1 MIKQYLQ
8 DQIIQAA
15 QKALSI
21 RLEPKSIV
29 LERPKQTA
37 HGDWATS
44 IALSLAKEMKAK
56 PRDIAQKIC
65 DSLALDP
72 GLVSKTAIAG
82 PGFINFT
89 LASDWFYQE
98 LTELLSRGIKYGQS
112 QAGNGQKAQVEFV
125 SSNPTG
131 PLTVGHGRGAAIGD
145 SLSRLLEAQG
155 YQVTREYYFND
166 AGLQMKKLAQ
176 SVFLRYQQALGK
188 EIVFPDDVYHGDY
201 IKEIAEACRREKG
214 DNLTEVD
221 LDYFKQSAVAVIF
234 GEIKKTLARM
244 GIVFDVYYNEST
256 LYQSGE
262 IESTLQA
269 LKDKGLTY
277 ESEGA
282 VWFKATQFGAEKD
295 RVLLRSTGEP
305 TYRLPDI
312 AYHLT
317 KFKRG
322 FDLVID
328 VFGSDHQATY
338 PDVLAALGVLGCDPS
353 RIDVRIHQFV
363 TLMRGGEQVKMS
375 TRKATYITL
384 DELMDEVGSDAA
396 RYFFLMRRMESH
408 LDFDLDLAKKKSDE
422 NPVFYVQYAHARI
435 CSIMQHAGE
444 KMGVKEV
451 KDGKVVKEK
460 SDLGLLKQPEEIKLI
475 KSLLEFPELVQG
487 AAQSR
492 EPHRIPT
499 YLQELAGIFHNFY
512 HQHRVVTDDQN
523 ISNARLDLCQATRTV
538 IANGLGLL
546 GVSAPEKM

>member
-1 MIKQYLQ
+1 MSKQYLQ
-8 DQIIQAA
+8 DQITQAA
-15 QKALSI
+15 QKALEI
-21 RLEPKSIV
+21 KLNPKSIV
-29 LERPKQTA
+29 LERPKQAA

-44 IALSLAKEMKAK
+44 IALSLAKELKAK
-56 PRDIAQKIC
+56 PRDIAQKIV
-65 DSLALDP
+65 DSLELDP
-72 GLVSKTAIAG
+72 SLVAKTEIAG

-89 LASDWFYQE
+89 LTSEWLYKE
-98 LTELLSRGIKYGQS
+98 LAGLLTHGSKYGRS
-112 QAGNGQKAQVEFV
+112 QIGPSTLLGVPQKAQVEFV

-131 PLTVGHGRGAAIGD
+131 PLNIGHGRQAAIGD
-145 SLSRLLEAQG
+145 SLARLLEATG
-155 YQVTREYYFND
+155 YQVTREYYFNN

-176 SVFLRYQQALGK
+176 SVFLRYR
-188 EIVFPDDVYHGDY
+188 EIMGAKIDFPEDLYQGEY
-201 IKEIAEACRREKG
+201 IRDIAGNCRKEKG
-214 DNLTEVD
+214 DSLTEAD
-221 LDYFKQSAVAVIF
+221 LEYFKQSAVAVIF
-234 GEIKKTLARM
+234 EEIKATLKRM
-244 GIVFDVYYNEST
+244 GIVFDVYYNESD

-269 LKDKGLTY
+269 LKDRGLTY
-277 ESEGA
+277 QNEGA

-295 RVLLRSTGEP
+295 RVLVRSTGEP

-328 VFGSDHQATY
+328 VFGSDHQATF
-338 PDVLAALGVLGCDPS
+338 PDVLAALGALGFDPA

-375 TRKATYITL
+375 TRKANYVTL
-384 DELMDEVGSDAA
+384 DELFDEVGADAA

-435 CSIMQHAGE
+435 CSILEHS
-444 KMGVKEV
+444 
-451 KDGKVVKEK
+451 KEK
-460 SDLGLLKQPEEIKLI
+460 GVVRAAGNLLLLKEPEEIKLI

-499 YLQELAGIFHNFY
+499 YLQELSGIFHNFY
-512 HQHRVVTDDQN
+512 HQHRVVTEDQAL
-523 ISNARLDLCQATRTV
+523 SNARLDLCQATRTV

>member
-1 MIKQYLQ
+1 MSKQYLQ
-8 DQIIQAA
+8 DQILLAA
-15 QKALSI
+15 EKATGIKIEAKNLT
-21 RLEPKSIV
+21 LEK
-29 LERPKQTA
+29 PKQAA

-44 IALSLAKEMKAK
+44 IALSLAKELKAK
-56 PRDIAQKIC
+56 PRDIAQNIV
-65 DSLALDP
+65 DSLELDAS
-72 GLVSKTAIAG
+72 LVAKTEIAG

-89 LASDWFYQE
+89 LTSDWLYKE
-98 LTELLSRGIKYGQS
+98 LTGLLSQGSKYGQS
-112 QAGNGQKAQVEFV
+112 QMGPSTLLGVPKKAQVEFV

-131 PLTVGHGRGAAIGD
+131 PLNVGHGRQAAIGD
-145 SLSRLLEAQG
+145 SLCRLLEATG
-155 YQVTREYYFND
+155 YQVTREYYFNN

-176 SVFLRYQQALGK
+176 SVFLRYQEILGK
-188 EIVFPDDVYHGDY
+188 KIDFPEDLYQGEY
-201 IKEIAEACRREKG
+201 IKEIAGNCRREKG
-214 DNLTEVD
+214 DSLTEAD
-221 LDYFKQSAVAVIF
+221 LEYFKQSAVAVIF
-234 GEIKKTLARM
+234 EEIKATLKRM
-244 GIVFDVYYNEST
+244 GIVFDVFYNESD
-256 LYQSGE
+256 LYQRGE

-269 LKDKGLTY
+269 LKGQGLTY

-295 RVLLRSTGEP
+295 RVLVRSTGEP

-328 VFGSDHQATY
+328 VFGSDHQATF
-338 PDVLAALGVLGCDPS
+338 PDVLAALGALGFDPS

-375 TRKATYITL
+375 TRKANFVTL
-384 DELMDEVGSDAA
+384 DELFDEVGADAA

-435 CSIMQHAGE
+435 CSILEHA
-444 KMGVKEV
+444 
-451 KDGKVVKEK
+451 KEK
-460 SDLGLLKQPEEIKLI
+460 GVVRAAGDLLLLKEPEEIKLI

-512 HQHRVVTDDQN
+512 HQHRVVTEDQAL
-523 ISNARLDLCQATRTV
+523 SNARLDLCQATRTV

>member
-1 MIKQYLQ
+1 MSKKYLQ
-8 DQIIQAA
+8 DQIILST
-15 QKALSI
+15 QKALNI
-21 RLEPKSIV
+21 RLESKSIV
-29 LERPKQTA
+29 LERPKQAA

-44 IALSLAKEMKAK
+44 IALSLAKELKAK
-56 PRDIAQKIC
+56 PRDIAQKIV
-65 DSLALDP
+65 DSLSLDP
-72 GLVSKTAIAG
+72 ALVAKIEIAG

-89 LASDWFYQE
+89 LTSDWLYKE
-98 LTELLSRGIKYGQS
+98 LAGLLSQGTQYGRS
-112 QAGNGQKAQVEFV
+112 QTGKDKKAQVEFV

-131 PLTVGHGRGAAIGD
+131 PLTIGHGRNAAIGD
-145 SLSRLLEAQG
+145 SLARLLEATG

-166 AGLQMKKLAQ
+166 SGLQMKKLAQ
-176 SVFLRYQQALGK
+176 SVFLRYLQALGR
-188 EIVFPDDVYHGDY
+188 EIVFPDDIYQGEY
-201 IKEIAEACRREKG
+201 IRDIAENCRRGKG
-214 DNLTEVD
+214 DSLTEAD
-221 LDYFKQSAVAVIF
+221 LEYFKQSAVAVIF
-234 GEIKKTLARM
+234 EEIKATMARM
-244 GIVFDVYYNEST
+244 GIVFDVFYNESD
-256 LYQSGE
+256 LYQRGE
-262 IESTLQA
+262 IESTLQT

-277 ESEGA
+277 ENEGA

-295 RVLLRSTGEP
+295 RVLVRSTGEP

-328 VFGSDHQATY
+328 VFGSDHQATF
-338 PDVLAALGVLGCDPS
+338 PDVLAALGALGFDPS
-353 RIDVRIHQFV
+353 RIDVRIYQFV

-375 TRKATYITL
+375 TRKATFVTL
-384 DELMDEVGSDAA
+384 DELFDEVGSDAA

-435 CSIMQHAGE
+435 CSILEHSIEKGVVRAAG
-444 KMGVKEV
+444 
-451 KDGKVVKEK
+451 
-460 SDLGLLKQPEEIKLI
+460 DLLLLKEPEEIKLI

-487 AAQSR
+487 AALSR

-499 YLQELAGIFHNFY
+499 YLQELSGIFHNFY
-512 HQHRVVTDDQN
+512 HQHRVVTEDQAL
-523 ISNARLDLCQATRTV
+523 SNARLDLCQATRTV

>member
-8 DQIIQAA
+8 EQIIQAV
-15 QKALSI
+15 QKAAGT
-21 RLEPKSIV
+21 RLEEQAVV
-29 LERPKQTA
+29 LERPKQAA

-44 IALSLAKEMKAK
+44 IALSLAKELKAK
-56 PRDIAQKIC
+56 PRDIAQKIV
-65 DSLALDP
+65 DSLSLDP
-72 GLVSKTAIAG
+72 ALVAKTEIAG

-89 LASDWFYQE
+89 LTSDWLYKE
-98 LTELLSRGIKYGQS
+98 LSGLLSQGTQYGRS
-112 QAGNGQKAQVEFV
+112 QTGKGKKAQVEFV

-131 PLTVGHGRGAAIGD
+131 PLNVGHGRQAAIGD
-145 SLSRLLEAQG
+145 SLCRLLEATG
-155 YQVTREYYFND
+155 YQVTREYYFNN

-176 SVFLRYQQALGK
+176 SVFLRYQEILGAK
-188 EIVFPDDVYHGDY
+188 IEFPEDLYQGEY
-201 IKEIAEACRREKG
+201 IRDIAENCRKAKG
-214 DNLTEVD
+214 DSLTEAD
-221 LDYFKQSAVAVIF
+221 LEYFKQSAVAVIF
-234 GEIKKTLARM
+234 EEIKATLKRM
-244 GIVFDVYYNEST
+244 GIVFDVYYNESD

-295 RVLLRSTGEP
+295 RVLVRSTGEP

-328 VFGSDHQATY
+328 VFGSDHQATF
-338 PDVLAALGVLGCDPS
+338 PDVLAALGALGFDPA

-375 TRKATYITL
+375 TRKANYVTL
-384 DELMDEVGSDAA
+384 DELMDEVGADAA

-435 CSIMQHAGE
+435 CSILEHAIE
-444 KMGVKEV
+444 KGVV
-451 KDGKVVKEK
+451 RAAG
-460 SDLGLLKQPEEIKLI
+460 DLLLLKEPEEIKLI

-499 YLQELAGIFHNFY
+499 YLQELSGIFHNFY
-512 HQHRVVTDDQN
+512 HQHRVVTEDQAL
-523 ISNARLDLCQATRTV
+523 SNARLDLCQATRTV

>member
-1 MIKQYLQ
+1 
-8 DQIIQAA
+8 
-15 QKALSI
+15 
-21 RLEPKSIV
+21 
-29 LERPKQTA
+29 
-37 HGDWATS
+37 
-44 IALSLAKEMKAK
+44 
-56 PRDIAQKIC
+56 
-65 DSLALDP
+65 
-72 GLVSKTAIAG
+72 
-82 PGFINFT
+82 
-89 LASDWFYQE
+89 
-98 LTELLSRGIKYGQS
+98 
-112 QAGNGQKAQVEFV
+112 
-125 SSNPTG
+125 
-131 PLTVGHGRGAAIGD
+131 
-145 SLSRLLEAQG
+145 
-155 YQVTREYYFND
+155 FNN

-176 SVFLRYQQALGK
+176 SVFLRYQ
-188 EIVFPDDVYHGDY
+188 EIMGAKIDFPEDLYQGEY
-201 IKEIAEACRREKG
+201 IRDIAENCRKDKG
-214 DNLTEVD
+214 DSLTEAD

-234 GEIKKTLARM
+234 EEIKATLARM
-244 GIVFDVYYNEST
+244 GIVFDVYYNESD

-295 RVLLRSTGEP
+295 RVLVRSTGEP

-338 PDVLAALGVLGCDPS
+338 PDVLAALGALGYDPS

-363 TLMRGGEQVKMS
+363 TLMRGGQQVKMS
-375 TRKATYITL
+375 TRKATYVTL
-384 DELMDEVGSDAA
+384 DELFDEVGADAA

-435 CSIMQHAGE
+435 CSILEHA
-444 KMGVKEV
+444 
-451 KDGKVVKEK
+451 KEK
-460 SDLGLLKQPEEIKLI
+460 GVARAAGDLPLLKQPEEITLI

-487 AAQSR
+487 AALSR

-499 YLQELAGIFHNFY
+499 YLQELSGIFHNFY
-512 HQHRVVTDDQN
+512 HQHRVVSEDQAL
-523 ISNARLDLCQATRTV
+523 SNARLDLCQAVRV
-538 IANGLGLL
+538 VLANGLGLL

>member
-8 DQIIQAA
+8 EQIIQAI
-15 QKALSI
+15 QKAAGTK
-21 RLEPKSIV
+21 LEEHAIV
-29 LERPKQTA
+29 LERPKQAA

-44 IALSLAKEMKAK
+44 IALSLAKELKAK
-56 PRDIAQKIC
+56 PRDIAQKIV
-65 DSLALDP
+65 DSLDLDP
-72 GLVSKTAIAG
+72 SLVAKTEIAG

-89 LASDWFYQE
+89 LTSDWLYKE
-98 LTELLSRGIKYGQS
+98 LAGLLTHGSKYGQS
-112 QAGNGQKAQVEFV
+112 QMGNGKKAQVEFV

-131 PLTVGHGRGAAIGD
+131 PLTIGHGRNAAIGD
-145 SLSRLLEAQG
+145 SLARLLEATG

-166 AGLQMKKLAQ
+166 SGLQMKKLAQ
-176 SVFLRYQQALGK
+176 SVFLRYLQALGK
-188 EIVFPDDVYHGDY
+188 EIVFPEDIYQGEY
-201 IKEIAEACRREKG
+201 IRDIAENCRKAKG
-214 DNLTEVD
+214 DSLTEAD
-221 LDYFKQSAVAVIF
+221 LEYFKQSAVAVIF
-234 GEIKKTLARM
+234 EEIKATMARM
-244 GIVFDVYYNEST
+244 GIVFDVFYNESD
-256 LYQSGE
+256 LYQRGE
-262 IESTLQA
+262 IESTLQT

-277 ESEGA
+277 ENEGA

-295 RVLLRSTGEP
+295 RVLVRSTGEP

-338 PDVLAALGVLGCDPS
+338 PDVLAALGALGFDPS
-353 RIDVRIHQFV
+353 RIDVRIYQFV

-375 TRKATYITL
+375 TRKATFVTL
-384 DELMDEVGSDAA
+384 DELFDEVGSDAA

-435 CSIMQHAGE
+435 CSILEHA
-444 KMGVKEV
+444 
-451 KDGKVVKEK
+451 KEK
-460 SDLGLLKQPEEIKLI
+460 GVVRAAGDLLLLKEPEEIKLI

-487 AAQSR
+487 AALSR

-499 YLQELAGIFHNFY
+499 YLQELSGIFHNFY
-512 HQHRVVTDDQN
+512 HQHRVVTEDQAL
-523 ISNARLDLCQATRTV
+523 SNARLDLCQATRTV